1 MSCDIA
7 ASTQSAIDAYG
18 RTATLK
24 RTAPAAYDPETGNEG
39 PTTVTTY
46 DCKAVQLNPDKE
58 KFAGSYEIGDQMVD
72 ISASAISVVP
82 DISTDVLL
90 FGADEWR
97 IMEVDTHYVGDTQIK
112 HRLHLKQ

>member
-7 ASTQSAIDAYG
+7 SATQSAIDTYG

-24 RTAPAAYDPETGNEG
+24 RTVPGTYDPEAGTEG
-39 PTTVTTY
+39 DDVVTTY
-46 DCKAVQLNPDKE
+46 PCKAVQINPDKE
-58 KFAGSYEIGDQMVD
+58 KFADSYEIGDQMVD
-72 ISASAISVVP
+72 ISASVISVVP

-90 FGADEWR
+90 FGTDEWR
-97 IMEVDTHYVGDTQIK
+97 IMEVDTNYVGDTQIK